1 MKGPNSILD
10 EYGTTIFTVMS
21 ALATEHNAINL
32 GQGFPDTDGPQAVR
46 EAAAQAFLN
55 GPNQYP
61 PMAGLPDLRQA
72 VAEHNKRFYGLDV
85 DWQSEVIVTSGATEA
100 LAACIFGLIEP
111 GDEAVLIEP
120 LYDSYLPILRRAGA
134 VPKLVRIEPPEWK
147 LPLDQLAAAFSDK
160 TKLILFNTPMNPS
173 AKVFTREELEFIA
186 KLMLKHDTYA
196 ICDEVYEHLVYDS
209 RQHIPLMTLP
219 GMRDRCLRIGSAGKT
234 FSMTGWKVGYTTGAP
249 ALVTAVARAHQFLT
263 FTTPPG
269 LQKAVADGLRQ
280 DDAYFAGLSSDLQ
293 RKRDRVARGLAEI
306 GFGVMQSQG
315 TYFIGVDF
323 RPLGFNGDDV
333 EFCKYITTEAG
344 VAAVPFSAF
353 YKDGVKSGVD
363 HFARFCYCKQDS
375 LLDAA
380 IERLATHFKT
390 RNPKKK

>member
-1 MKGPNSILD
+1 MKQPNTILD

-21 ALATEHNAINL
+21 SLAAEHHAINL
-32 GQGFPDTDGPQAVR
+32 GQGFPDTDGPEAVR
-46 EAAAQAFLN
+46 KAGADALLN

-61 PMAGLPDLRQA
+61 PMMGLPDLRQA
-72 VAEHNKRFYGLDV
+72 VAQHNKRFYGLDV

-120 LYDSYLPILRRAGA
+120 LYDSYLPILRRASA
-134 VPKLVRIEPPEWK
+134 IPKIVRIEPPHWT

-173 AKVFTREELEFIA
+173 AKVFTRAELQFIA
-186 KLMLKHDTYA
+186 DLMLKHDAYA
-196 ICDEVYEHLVYDS
+196 ICDEVYEHLVYEGGE
-209 RQHIPLMTLP
+209 HIPLMTLP

-249 ALVTAVARAHQFLT
+249 PLVTAVARAHQFLT

-269 LQKAVADGLRQ
+269 LQIAVAQGLRQ
-280 DDAYFAGLSSDLQ
+280 DDAYFASLSRDLQ
-293 RKRDRVARGLAEI
+293 AKRDRLANGLADI
-306 GFGVMQSQG
+306 GFEVMQSQG
-315 TYFIGVDF
+315 TYFLGVDF
-323 RPLGFNGDDV
+323 RPLGFNGDDIA
-333 EFCKYITTEAG
+333 FCKHITTEAG

-363 HFARFCYCKQDS
+363 HFARFCFSKQDS
-375 LLDAA
+375 VLDTA
-380 IERLATHFKT
+380 IDRLAKHFK
-390 RNPKKK
+390 K